1 MLIKQIYDE
10 YGLPIERIINK
21 EYKRLGLKLPESMVL
36 LALFSIYERRRNF
49 TIAAISRRVEYT
61 REEIGQYILILQEKG
76 FVKVEL
82 EVNKDGREREV
93 FNLDPAF
100 QKIQALIVKD
110 YEEKKT
116 VESAEHIGRM
126 MGLLEDNL
134 GRVLSAY
141 EMDLIRK
148 WYLKDTLTFDDIEK
162 EIRLAISQSKWSI
175 NQIDRILMTDKTD
188 TREVDPETARVVKD
202 LFKKLWKK
210 I

>member
-1 MLIKQIYDE
+1 
-10 YGLPIERIINK
+10 
-21 EYKRLGLKLPESMVL
+21 
-36 LALFSIYERRRNF
+36 
-49 TIAAISRRVEYT
+49 
-61 REEIGQYILILQEKG
+61 
-76 FVKVEL
+76 
-82 EVNKDGREREV
+82 
-93 FNLDPAF
+93 
-100 QKIQALIVKD
+100 
-110 YEEKKT
+110 
-116 VESAEHIGRM
+116 

-188 TREVDPETARVVKD
+188 PREVDPETARVVKD

-210 I
+210 N